1 MVCMHI
7 PVIIIYKNY
16 DYFSHEP
23 MNADMLS
30 LSMGN
35 MGFSESKCVIDTID
49 YEDIQLECTTGTLAS
64 VSDFGVTT

>member
-1 MVCMHI
+1 MALLHV

-16 DYFSHEP
+16 DYFSQEP
-23 MNADMLS
+23 INNDVLS

-49 YEDIQLECTTGTLAS
+49 YEGI
-64 VSDFGVTT
+64 